1 PVLTAEPSRADALA
15 VKEAIGA
22 QKRVAAPV
30 VERRR
35 ERAPDST
42 PARSAPDVQS
52 VLEAYLAGDIGAAIE
67 RAQASKRP
75 PGERMRAAV
84 QDDPSNDAASS
95 QLRQIAD
102 RAKDIYLRGY
112 VAKDDDAESARKAFK
127 LVIETL
133 PASDETAQK
142 AKRWLDKLDGK
153 VSKEE

>member
-1 PVLTAEPSRADALA
+1 
-15 VKEAIGA
+15 
-22 QKRVAAPV
+22 
-30 VERRR
+30 
-35 ERAPDST
+35 
-42 PARSAPDVQS
+42 
-52 VLEAYLAGDIGAAIE
+52 
-67 RAQASKRP
+67 
-75 PGERMRAAV
+75 M